1 MPDATMLTAAD
12 IARLAGVTR
21 ATVSHWRRRHPD
33 FPAPTGGTSASP
45 AYERAKVEEWL
56 RTQRR
61 LPARGQAEALWL
73 ALRPEAHA
81 VPGLA
86 ETLLRLARGE
96 PAPDDPAGRAIT
108 LAAAAHGPVRLF
120 QDLHARMVAA
130 VAPGADKVPAP
141 LAALMA
147 GLLGPRGTVLD
158 PACATGTL
166 LVAARERGARALYG
180 EEKHA
185 ALAAVTAVRLALGGG
200 ISEVRAVPAICSPE
214 ESEAVDAVVCRP
226 PFKEQGVRPEPGDPR
241 WTYGSPPRTESE
253 LMWLQHC
260 LSRTAPGGRVVLLL
274 PPAVAA
280 RPTGRA
286 IRAELAA
293 RGALRAVI
301 ALPPGAAAPAHLGL
315 HVWVLTNPPV
325 PGPRRVLFADGSSCA
340 DGRGVDWPRLS
351 RLVLSAWRE
360 VSELGTVVPDEHRRA
375 VPAAALLDGEVDLTP
390 SLHVSARDLDAGVL
404 ASMTEGLRGE
414 LDLRLK
420 AVRRLAARLSFLPAD
435 DAPDGSS
442 TVDDLVRAGDVAIL
456 RAEVPQV
463 GDVVLRGVG
472 ERRVPT
478 VITGDNAEAAGSR
491 YVLRPAAGRLDPWFL
506 AGYLSG
512 PANQALLDRGPALT
526 AAVVR
531 RLTVPAADRARQ
543 RELGRAFKAL
553 QEFEEAAEAVAATGR
568 TLRRTLEDGLGGG
581 VLEPL

>member
-1 MPDATMLTAAD
+1 MPDASMLTAAD

-33 FPAPTGGTSASP
+33 FPAPTGGTAASP
-45 AYERAKVEEWL
+45 AYERARVEEWL
-56 RTQRR
+56 RSQRR
-61 LPARGQAEALWL
+61 LPARSQAEALWL
-73 ALRPEAHA
+73 SLRPDAQA
-81 VPGLA
+81 VPVLA
-86 ETLLRLARGE
+86 QALLRLARGE
-96 PAPDDPAGRAIT
+96 RPSGGPMGEAIAS
-108 LAAAAHGPVRLF
+108 AASAHGPVRLF

-130 VAPGADKVPAP
+130 IAPGADKVPGP

-147 GLLGPRGTVLD
+147 ALAAPQGTVLD
-158 PACATGTL
+158 PACGTGTL
-166 LVAARERGARALYG
+166 LVAARERGARALLG
-180 EEKHA
+180 EEKHE

-200 ISEVRAVPAICSPE
+200 PSEVRVAPPVSAHTAGE
-214 ESEAVDAVVCRP
+214 VADAVLCRP
-226 PFKEQGVRPEPGDPR
+226 PFKERGARPEPGDPR
-241 WTYGSPPRTESE
+241 WTYGLPPRTESE

-260 LSRTAPGGRVVLLL
+260 LSRTAPGGRAVLLL

-280 RPTGRA
+280 RPSGRV

-315 HVWVLTNPPV
+315 HVWVLAKPPV
-325 PGPRRVLFADGSSCA
+325 AGPRRVLFADGASCV
-340 DGRGVDWPRLS
+340 DGREIDWRGLGH
-351 RLVLSAWRE
+351 LALSAWRE
-360 VSELGTVVPDEHRRA
+360 LEDRGTVVPDEHRRS
-375 VPAAALLDGEVDLTP
+375 VPAGALLDGEVDLTP

-404 ASMTEGLRGE
+404 ASMTDGLRGE
-414 LDLRLK
+414 LDTRLR
-420 AVRRLAARLSFLPAD
+420 AVRRLAGRLSFLPAA
-435 DAPDGSS
+435 DARGELS
-442 TVDDLVRAGDVAIL
+442 TVDDLVRAGDMAIL

-478 VITGDNAEAAGSR
+478 VITEANAEEAGSR
-491 YVLRPAAGRLDPWFL
+491 YVLRPAPGRLDPWFL

-531 RLTVPAADRARQ
+531 RLTVPSADPARQ
-543 RELGRAFKAL
+543 RELGRAFLAL
-553 QEFEEAAEAVAATGR
+553 QEFEQAAEAVAATGR

-581 VLEPL
+581 VLEPQ